1 MTVHPGFVLIGAAP
15 VVALLPARA
24 RQVALL
30 TASLGALLAAAGL
43 PVDAGPWVQ
52 QVAGFR
58 LELLRA
64 DALGRL
70 FALIFT
76 VVTVIGVV
84 FALHVRRA
92 TEHAAV
98 LLYAGGA
105 VGVALAGDWITAFV
119 FWELMGLASLA
130 VLWHGGERAGPAGL
144 RFLFIHALGASL
156 FFAGLVLH
164 VAGGGDTSL
173 AAWAATWRAGWSLP
187 AALILAGVAINAAI
201 PPLHPWLTDAYPEAS
216 ATGTVFLS
224 AFTTKTA
231 VYLLIRAFAGS
242 ELLLWAG
249 VAMAL
254 YGVVY
259 AVLENDIRR
268 LLAYHIVSQ
277 VGYMVAGVGMG
288 TAMSLDGSA
297 AHAFCHILYKALLL
311 MGAGAVLE
319 ATGRRKLTEL
329 GGLAARM
336 PAVTALYMIG
346 AFSISGVPLFNG
358 FVSKSVIISAAAD
371 GGWPVAELLLTL
383 ASVGTFLH
391 TGLKLPFFT
400 FFGPDRGIVPSPL
413 PRNMIVGMALAAL
426 LCFGLGIMPG
436 WLYARLPFQPFEYH
450 PYTVDHVAA
459 SLQLLLGTG
468 GAFWLLR
475 SKLSGEPTVSL
486 DTDWVYR
493 RPLRVALRTV
503 VRGAAAAGEAA
514 RAVGPPF
521 SIWLARIARM
531 PASGGAPDLDA
542 YRAPVG
548 VTVLWVLALF
558 ILLALYGSL
567 S

>member
-1 MTVHPGFVLIGAAP
+1 MTVHPGLVLVGAAP
-15 VVALLPARA
+15 VVALMPARA
-24 RQVALL
+24 RQATLL
-30 TASLGALLAAAGL
+30 TASLLALLAAAGL
-43 PVDAGPWVQ
+43 PADAGPWVA
-52 QVAGFR
+52 QVAGFP

-76 VVTVIGVV
+76 LVTVIGVV

-92 TEHAAV
+92 SEHAAV
-98 LLYAGGA
+98 LVYAGGA

-119 FWELMGLASLA
+119 FWELMGLASLV
-130 VLWHGGERAGPAGL
+130 VLWHGGRRAGPAGL
-144 RFLFIHALGASL
+144 RFLFVHALGASL

-164 VAGGGDTSL
+164 SAGGGDTSL

-288 TAMSLDGSA
+288 TSMSLDGSA

-336 PAVTALYMIG
+336 PVVTLLYMIG

-358 FVSKSVIISAAAD
+358 FVSKSIIISAAAD

-400 FFGPDRGIVPSPL
+400 FFGPDRGIVPAPL
-413 PRNMIVGMALAAL
+413 PRNMMVGMALAAL
-426 LCFGLGIMPG
+426 LCFGLGVVPG

-450 PYTVDHVAA
+450 PYTGDHVAA

-475 SKLSGEPTVSL
+475 GKLSGEPTVSL
-486 DTDWVYR
+486 DTDWIYR
-493 RPLRVALRTV
+493 RPLRAALGTI
-503 VRGAAAAGEAA
+503 VRWAAGAGEAA
-514 RAVGPPF
+514 GAVGPPF
-521 SIWLARIARM
+521 SIWLARVAGMR
-531 PASGGAPDLDA
+531 ASGGAINLDA